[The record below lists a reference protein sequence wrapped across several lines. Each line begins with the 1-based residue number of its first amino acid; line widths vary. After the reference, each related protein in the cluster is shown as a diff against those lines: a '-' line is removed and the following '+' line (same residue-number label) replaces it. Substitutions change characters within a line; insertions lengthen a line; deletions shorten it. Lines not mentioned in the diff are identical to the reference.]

1 MFRYISIV
9 TLASMAVQAS
19 SSQYYPMAI
28 RDNLGL
34 TYPTA
39 VSRRLGRPQW
49 FQIALRRILLAI
61 KERDKVASDSPLQCS
76 FFLLFSSFI

>member
-49 FQIALRRILLAI
+49 FPDSSKKNSISYQG
-61 KERDKVASDSPLQCS
+61 ER
-76 FFLLFSSFI
+76 